1 MRIIGALLLALHGCA
16 HLVGFRAAFWPT
28 QELLSKVQGGVLA
41 VGHFGSQ
48 VLGIFWAGIALSY
61 LVSAGLL
68 LARSSSWTSV
78 VVGASGMSL
87 LICALFWPDARIGLY
102 IDVALLL
109 IVLLLSRRGGD
120 FLARCFARELREADL
135 PGAPPV
141 PEMVSEQSIAE
152 LPEPVKRYL
161 RFMGAVGRPRDWA
174 LRAHFRARF
183 RLKPGEWLD
192 CEALQYDTRHK
203 VSRLFLMQL
212 SLKRMLPVTVR
223 DTYLSGH
230 GSMRAKAFDL
240 FPVVDA
246 KGYEIDV
253 GELVTY
259 LNDAI
264 LLAPSLL
271 LGPETTWHEI
281 DATTFDVTLRDGP
294 LSVKAR
300 VWLDQRGAPQDF
312 STTDRF
318 YDTPDGKRVRTE
330 WRTPINGW
338 QSVDGRQI
346 PTSATAVWHLP
357 AGPFTY
363 ADFAMDPS
371 EIAFNVAPS

>member
-1 MRIIGALLLALHGCA
+1 M
-16 HLVGFRAAFWPT
+16 
-28 QELLSKVQGGVLA
+28 SKLQGGVLG
-41 VGHFGSQ
+41 VGHFGTR
-48 VLGIFWAGIALSY
+48 VLGLVWAGIALSY
-61 LVSAGLL
+61 LVSASLL

-78 VVGASGMSL
+78 ALGASALSL
-87 LICALFWPDARIGLY
+87 LMCVLFWPEARIGSY

-109 IVLLLSRRGGD
+109 VVLLFSRSGGD
-120 FLARCFARELREADL
+120 FLARSFAQELREARL
-135 PGAPPV
+135 PKTPPA
-141 PEMVSEQSIAE
+141 PEMVDEQAIAG
-152 LPEPVKRYL
+152 LPESTKRYL

-183 RLKPGEWLD
+183 RREPGEWLD
-192 CEALQYDTRHK
+192 CEVFQYDTRLK

-212 SLKRMLPVTVR
+212 SLKHVLPVTVR

-230 GSMRAKAFDL
+230 GRMRAKAFDL

-246 KGYEIDV
+246 QGHELDV

-264 LLAPSLL
+264 LMAPSLL
-271 LGPETTWHEI
+271 LGPETTWQEV
-281 DATTFDVTLRDGP
+281 DPTTFDVTLRDGS

-300 VWLDQRGAPQDF
+300 VWLDERGAPQDF

-338 QSVDGRQI
+338 QVVNGRRI
-346 PTSATAVWHLP
+346 PTSAAAVWQLP
-357 AGPFTY
+357 EGPFMY
-363 ADFAMDPS
+363 ADFIMDPR
-371 EIAFNVAPS
+371 EIAFNEPPL